1 MTHPYSSRNILTLD
15 VPETLWMSSNDR
27 PPHWAIP
34 AKKTKELRRR
44 AGEQARFQL
53 AVTAGPV
60 LVTAFIQYPRNGRAD
75 PNNAAPTVK
84 PILDGITDA
93 GIWVDDDSEHVIGPL
108 YRRETSATGI
118 KGLHRVRLVLTPQEV
133 PF

>member
-15 VPETLWMSSNDR
+15 VPETLWMSANER
-27 PPHWAIP
+27 RHWAVT
-34 AKKTKELRRR
+34 AKRTKALREK
-44 AGEQARFQL
+44 AGYEARLQL

-75 PNNAAPTVK
+75 PGNAAPTVK

-93 GIWVDDDSEHVIGPL
+93 GIWADDDSSTVIGPD

>member
-1 MTHPYSSRNILTLD
+1 MTPFNSRNMLTLD
-15 VPETLWMSSNDR
+15 IPEHLWMSSNER
-27 PPHWAIP
+27 RHWAVTM
-34 AKKTKELRRR
+34 KRTKELRER
-44 AGEQARFQL
+44 AGYQARLQL

-75 PNNAAPTVK
+75 PSNASPTVK

-93 GIWVDDDSEHVIGPL
+93 GIWADDDSETVIGPDF
-108 YRRETSATGI
+108 RREASATGV